1 MRYYIVPT
9 PPFTFV
15 EGLGRLESFIYSTAS
30 PALSHLFLLQ
40 VQQEATAWVSVLDN
54 SS

>member
-15 EGLGRLESFIYSTAS
+15 EGLGRLESFIYSPAS
-30 PALSHLFLLQ
+30 PAPSHLFLLQ
-40 VQQEATAWVSVLDN
+40 GAQRNVAEVSVLDN